1 MKFVKDFHGL
11 IELFKA
17 TERKRVAVV
26 CPDDESTEA
35 VVYRCLNEKLAYLI
49 LVVNGEPTESM
60 FKACAEHPDSA
71 TIVKAD
77 NIDACAAEGVRLV
90 RNGDADILMK
100 GSINTDNL
108 LRAVLDKEHGLLPA
122 GAIMS
127 HITIA
132 EAPAYDKLL
141 IFSDV
146 AVIPYPTLEQHE
158 AMIRYDV
165 ELAHK
170 LGNPNPY
177 VALIHFTE
185 KINKKFDYTL
195 NYATIMERAR
205 AGEYG
210 KCVVEGPMDIKTA
223 CDRHSAE
230 MKHIES
236 SVAGHCDIAI
246 MPNLAAGNM
255 LYKSLAFFGHAIM
268 AGMLSGTSAPVV
280 VPSRA
285 DSADSKFYSLAL
297 ACVAANK
304 G

>member
-17 TERKRVAVV
+17 TTRKRVAVV

-35 VVYRCLNEKLAYLI
+35 VVFRCLNEKLAYLI

-60 FKACAEHPDSA
+60 RRACAEHPDA
-71 TIVKAD
+71 VTIVKAD

-90 RNGDADILMK
+90 RSGDADILMK

-170 LGNPNPY
+170 LGNPNPN

-205 AGEYG
+205 SGEYG
-210 KCVVEGPMDIKTA
+210 QCVVEGPMDIKTA

-297 ACVAANK
+297 ACVAAR
-304 G
+304 